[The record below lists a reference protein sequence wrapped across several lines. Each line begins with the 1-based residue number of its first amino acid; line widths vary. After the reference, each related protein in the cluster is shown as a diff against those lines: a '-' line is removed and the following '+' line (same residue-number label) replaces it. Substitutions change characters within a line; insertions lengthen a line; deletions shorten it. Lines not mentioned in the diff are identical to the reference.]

1 MLKTYSANITKKLH
15 TQCLNN
21 YSTAITTLEDEVVKN
36 EKETNQIWIM
46 HNKKEVNTQV
56 YKM

>member
-1 MLKTYSANITKKLH
+1 MLKTYSTNVTKKLH

-21 YSTAITTLEDEVVKN
+21 YKNEITTLENEVVKN
-36 EKETNQIWIM
+36 VKETNQIWIM

>member
-1 MLKTYSANITKKLH
+1 MYTANITKKLH

>member
-1 MLKTYSANITKKLH
+1 MYSANITKKLH
-15 TQCLNN
+15 TKCLNN
-21 YSTAITTLEDEVVKN
+21 YYTGITTLENEVVKN